1 MEGDMADEE
10 AGGEFLA
17 LLGGANMQLEPAGRE
32 AWFTCAGDEGPEW
45 WAGLPVWVVGQCK

>member
-1 MEGDMADEE
+1 MADEE
-10 AGGEFLA
+10 AGGELLA
-17 LLGGANMQLEPAGRE
+17 LLAGADMQLEPAGRE